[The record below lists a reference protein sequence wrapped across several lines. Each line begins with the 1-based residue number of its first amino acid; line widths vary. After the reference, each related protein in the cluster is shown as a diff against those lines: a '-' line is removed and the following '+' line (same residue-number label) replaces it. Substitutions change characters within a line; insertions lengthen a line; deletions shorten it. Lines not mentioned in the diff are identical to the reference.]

1 MLNPSYAA
9 EPQNQQLSQLL
20 RDIAAGHLQIP
31 EFQRPSVWTV
41 GQRLDLLRSVAQGFP
56 IGSILVWRTSRSDLP
71 RVPQMG
77 PHKLPEMSGPVHSY
91 VLDGLQR
98 LSTLFGALCPRDART
113 PSEPSDWDIY
123 YRLEDLDFSAG
134 PAPSPVP
141 DDWLPLWLVLDSP
154 ALIRYQRRML
164 QRNPERES
172 WLNAADSLQKVLLEY
187 KIPVIPF
194 VTDDLDRATLAFAR
208 INSHQTPM
216 GELDMLAALT
226 YHRGPDGFDLREKV
240 QLLRERLR
248 LLGWDSIAN
257 ETLLNAYKAAFGLRL
272 DTSDVMATAKALR
285 QADFK
290 LFPEVGERLAQVVR
304 VLARHQIGAS
314 SLLATAND
322 LVLLSEALRTGCT
335 DADLIRWLLFRL
347 YRPAV
352 TIGDELDEAR
362 SLASQRPWEAT
373 PLSLEVPTR
382 FDFGSR
388 RGKALALLLLSQGPW
403 HAGMAPLEDAPQ
415 LLAQYGVGAFS
426 QLVPGGAE
434 GPENWVL
441 CRPEEAAALRG
452 RLLEQTA
459 QCPAEMLRSHVIS
472 PRAQEALARHDR
484 EGFLRIR
491 RNDLAQV
498 ERFWLA
504 KQGLISSA
512 LPATL
517 QQAPPSIAEL
527 VLRLAH
533 LRKKQP
539 QLALALTQEA
549 LHRQPSAELL
559 SELAQGIVTCR
570 KRPFPMPVP
579 RLSPLNNEAPWALS
593 PDGRRLLLWPEVG
606 SPAVLWDINEGTA
619 IRLEDTHRTTSRR
632 ALQPARFSPDGSQLA
647 MVQVGDAMGPS
658 HGLLVWDTAS
668 GAVVAHDA
676 TVRGSDIQFSQDG
689 QRLLLYHAGGVR
701 RNLGTKDQIVIWSK
715 EEGAQSLCEAVFPRA
730 ELSPD
735 GQCVMLSQPNS
746 PIVLLYSIR
755 DQSTVVL
762 CPPDIDQDKVWEW
775 EDRGIRRCGFAPDS
789 RRVLTCSEDGTGRIW
804 GVDGKLLAT
813 FMSHGRSI
821 SWGDWHP
828 DGTRVATVS
837 EDGRGWI
844 WANSGKPLAAFR
856 MTGSGRWICNW
867 NADGSRLLV
876 HNWYGG
882 RVSILD
888 PEGQLVCTLD
898 DEDHIISGPRWH
910 PDGVTVYGRSQGT
923 IARWSTVETPL
934 AVLADQSVMVAAT
947 FAPDGE
953 SVLTVQ
959 KERATLWLPTGQ
971 RLLDVSTPE
980 SGIRSVA
987 SFSPD
992 GQRFLTV
999 SRTEGVR
1006 VHHRTG
1012 DVMAQLSGDERHLR
1026 DVVSA
1031 RFSPNG
1037 DRILTTSGD
1046 GDALLWSADGV
1057 PIARIGEADFG
1068 LMWGLCSPDG
1078 KRVITMD
1085 AGDILRL
1092 FSTED
1097 LSAPTPSAP
1106 PNAALLGI
1114 EGHLARSEYMGHWPS
1129 FSPDSREL
1137 LLPSGIVLDAH
1148 GKGWSDENH
1157 PQNPE
1162 STVWDDHPLPTYG
1175 KDLSP
1180 DLRAVD
1186 ALYSPD
1192 GHRVATAHSDAARIW
1207 SREGQLE
1214 RTLAQGL
1221 GPVWFVR
1228 WSADSARLLTV
1239 AEGGMSVQIWDA
1251 QSGER
1256 IVSLP
1261 GPGDP
1266 ILDASFSPDGRN
1278 VLIHA
1283 GNHHPGWPIVTKGYV
1298 WIWPADSEGL
1308 MNLASGRLDR
1318 IPTEDERR
1326 LYLDWTS

>member
-41 GQRLDLLRSVAQGFP
+41 AQRLELLRSVAQGFP
-56 IGSILVWRTSRSDLP
+56 IGSILVWRTSLSDLP
-71 RVPQMG
+71 RVPKMG
-77 PHKLPEMSGPVHSY
+77 PHKLPDISGPVHSY

-154 ALIRYQRRML
+154 ALIRFQRRML
-164 QRNPERES
+164 QRSPDRES

-216 GELDMLAALT
+216 SVLDMLAALT
-226 YHRGPDGFDLREKV
+226 YRPPGPDGFDLRDQV
-240 QLLRERLR
+240 QRLRDRLR
-248 LLGWDSIAN
+248 LLGWDSVADD
-257 ETLLNAYKAAFGLRL
+257 TLLNACKAALGLRI
-272 DTSDVMATAKALR
+272 DSFDVMATAMALR
-285 QADFK
+285 QADLK
-290 LFPEVGERLAQVVR
+290 LFPEVGERLAQVIQ

-314 SLLATAND
+314 SLLPTASD
-322 LVLLSEALRTGCT
+322 LVLYSEALRTGCT

-373 PLSLEVPTR
+373 PLSLEALPTR
-382 FDFGSR
+382 FDYGSR

-403 HAGMAPLEDAPQ
+403 HAGMAPLEEAPQ
-415 LLAQYGVGAFS
+415 LLSQYGVGALS
-426 QLVPGGAE
+426 QLVPGGSD

-459 QCPAEMLRSHVIS
+459 LCPAEMLRSHVIS
-472 PRAQEALARHDR
+472 APAKEALARHDR
-484 EGFLRIR
+484 EEFLRIR

-504 KQGLISSA
+504 EQGLVSPSS
-512 LPATL
+512 PVSL
-517 QQAPPSIAEL
+517 QQAPPSPAEL
-527 VLRLAH
+527 VLRLAR

-570 KRPFPMPVP
+570 KRPFPKPVP
-579 RLSPLNNEAPWALS
+579 TLSSLNDEVPWELS
-593 PDGRRLLLWPEVG
+593 PDGRRLLLWPEYG
-606 SPAVLWDINEGTA
+606 SPAVLWDINEGTS
-619 IRLEDTHRTTSRR
+619 IHLEGTDGWTDPTASRVGF
-632 ALQPARFSPDGSQLA
+632 FSPDGSQLA
-647 MVQVGDAMGPS
+647 MVDVDDPIYPAK
-658 HGLLVWDTAS
+658 GLFVWDTAS
-668 GAVVAHDA
+668 GAVVAHDES
-676 TVRGSDIQFSQDG
+676 VRGSDIQFSPDG
-689 QRLLLYHAGGVR
+689 KRLLIYRAGGARTSTDPMDRVV
-701 RNLGTKDQIVIWSK
+701 LWSK
-715 EEGAQSLCEAVFPRA
+715 EEGAKTLCEAVFPRA

-735 GQCVMLSQPNS
+735 DQWVMLSQQKS
-746 PIVLLYSIR
+746 PKVTLYSIQ
-755 DQSTVVL
+755 DQTTVAL
-762 CPPDIDQDKVWEW
+762 WPPDIDQDKAWEW
-775 EDRGIRRCGFAPDS
+775 EDRGIRRCCFAPDS
-789 RRVLTCSEDGTGRIW
+789 RRVLTCSDDGTGRIW
-804 GVDGKLLAT
+804 GIDGKLLTT
-813 FMSHGRSI
+813 FMSHSRSI

-828 DGTRVATVS
+828 GGTRVATVS

-844 WANSGKPLAAFR
+844 WAESGKALAAFR
-856 MTGSGRWICNW
+856 MTGTGRWICKW
-867 NADGSRLLV
+867 NAAGSRLLV
-876 HNWYGG
+876 HNLYGD

-898 DEDHIISGPRWH
+898 NEDHIISAPRWH

-923 IARWSTVETPL
+923 IARWSTIETPL
-934 AVLADQSVMVAAT
+934 AILADQSVMVAAT
-947 FAPDGE
+947 FAPDSQ

-959 KERATLWLPTGQ
+959 KERTTLWQPTGQ
-971 RLLDVSTPE
+971 RLLDVSTPK
-980 SGIRSVA
+980 SGICSVA
-987 SFSPD
+987 SFSSN

-999 SRTEGVR
+999 SQTEGVR

-1012 DVMAQLSGDERHLR
+1012 DVMAQLSGDDRHLR

-1031 RFSPNG
+1031 RFGQNG
-1037 DRILTTSGD
+1037 TRILTTSGD

-1057 PIARIGEADFG
+1057 PIARLGQADSG
-1068 LMWGLCSPDG
+1068 LMWGLCSADG

-1085 AGDILRL
+1085 AAATLRL
-1092 FSTED
+1092 FSTEA
-1097 LSAPTPSAP
+1097 LSAPTPSELP
-1106 PNAALLGI
+1106 DAALLGI
-1114 EGHLARSEYMGHWPS
+1114 EEHLADSEYMGHWPS
-1129 FSPDSREL
+1129 FSPDSREI
-1137 LLPSGIVLDAH
+1137 LLPSGIVLDAD
-1148 GKGWSDENH
+1148 GRRWPGENRRQDPEANLWDER
-1157 PQNPE
+1157 P
-1162 STVWDDHPLPTYG
+1162 TPTYG
-1175 KDLSP
+1175 KDLHP
-1180 DLRAVD
+1180 NLRAVD

-1192 GHRVATAHSDAARIW
+1192 GHRVATAHADAARIW
-1207 SREGQLE
+1207 SREGRLE
-1214 RTLAQGL
+1214 RTLAEGL

-1251 QSGER
+1251 RSGER

-1266 ILDASFSPDGRN
+1266 ILDASFSPDGRHL
-1278 VLIHA
+1278 LIHA
-1283 GNHHPGWPIVTKGYV
+1283 GWSMPGWPILTKGYV
-1298 WIWPADSEGL
+1298 WIWPADAEGL
-1308 MNLASGRLDR
+1308 MNLAATRLDR

-1326 LYLDWTS
+1326 LYLD